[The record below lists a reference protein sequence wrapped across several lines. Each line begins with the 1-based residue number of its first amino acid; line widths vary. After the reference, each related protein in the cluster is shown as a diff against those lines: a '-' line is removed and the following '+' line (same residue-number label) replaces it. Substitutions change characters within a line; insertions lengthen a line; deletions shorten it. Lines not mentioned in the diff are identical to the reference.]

1 MLLGFVDLLG
11 NLTLLD
17 PFLIV
22 EDVLAVDI
30 PRDFF
35 EVFKLLEDGLQLFI
49 DFWVLYLMAGRVGID
64 NPEHL
69 TAFDRV

>member
-1 MLLGFVDLLG
+1 MFLWFVDLLG

-22 EDVLAVDI
+22 EDVLAVDV

-49 DFWVLYLMAGRVGID
+49 DF
-64 NPEHL
+64 
-69 TAFDRV
+69 